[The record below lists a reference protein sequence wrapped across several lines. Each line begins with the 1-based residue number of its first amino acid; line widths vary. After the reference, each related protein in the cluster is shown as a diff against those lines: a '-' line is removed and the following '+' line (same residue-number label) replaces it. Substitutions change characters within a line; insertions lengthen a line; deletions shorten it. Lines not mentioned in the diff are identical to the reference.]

1 MRPIYL
7 KLARVRSTAISGGQ
21 RISNRLA
28 IRLVVGA
35 WCLVALFLGQAYNST
50 LITYV
55 IAHNAQPLIN
65 SIHDIAN
72 NPNIHVLVEKGWAMD
87 ILFGVM

>member
-1 MRPIYL
+1 MVFIFPRFHRL
-7 KLARVRSTAISGGQ
+7 KMSGGQ
-21 RISNRLA
+21 CVSKRLT

-35 WCLVALFLGQAYNST
+35 WCLVALFLGQAYNTT

-55 IAHNAQPLIN
+55 IAHNGQPLIS
-65 SIHDIAN
+65 SIHDIVN

-87 ILFGVM
+87 MLFGV